1 MEKQS
6 TRKFLKLFVA
16 LVALF
21 LLGASALL
29 LAACQDEP
37 APEEP
42 HVHSFTEEVTLQPTC
57 NAQGSKTFTCSCG
70 YKYSE
75 PIAATG
81 DHQWEDV
88 KVYPASCE
96 SEGWTVFTCSVCG
109 TQKQDN
115 WTPKLTHDYDVAET
129 HEATCTTDG
138 YQIFECTFCGDRYT
152 DSQYTA
158 EHPALGHQ
166 FAANTDAED
175 TLEGVDPTAFGYAT
189 VEAMKA
195 DGWTTVSVAN
205 CTTNGM
211 IERKC
216 TREGCDY
223 VDSKIGAQATGHKV
237 LDGGKYVDYEKVCAV
252 DKNLVDAEG
261 NAIYAYEC
269 DNENC
274 PVEVVIDSRGTTKH
288 YIEAEEHT
296 YKASTDTA
304 DGYVAATCEGK
315 GTNVQKCEV
324 CGDIQKT
331 ETEKLDHSYNT
342 LRIDG
347 KTEVVV
353 CEKDKDLTRTA
364 YLDAMKGYLGVQK
377 YAEMAGTLAQN
388 YKDNTDYSCFCT
400 RCGKLHEATG
410 HEYVVAKLQDGK
422 YGLNDYEKDAE
433 GKPVEAEGVTVDTM
447 DCRYVQ
453 VCKNGCGKVLGKGQH
468 GDVVAATCREGG
480 YCETCGEQVTAQL
493 DHSYLGVATIIGYK
507 DSTNKD
513 QKALYDAYVKVSATE
528 SWMQPVK
535 GSCET
540 ASTTVQVCT
549 KCLLDAANGAE
560 FTWSISDKELD
571 TNDPDPAYSA
581 SVVKSDATHD
591 WQAHYYRLNA
601 TSLESGEI
609 VKEQTNCEFGFKLVY
624 KCADCEKVYINT
636 VVGDNPNTDANEAKD
651 NTLGEKGVTDAN
663 GFILDT
669 SAYTETSIKAGGK
682 GVQNAFTEKAASD
695 LKVDENKGVHA
706 LYAVKNYDETNGY
719 VAPNCTTVAQIP
731 FYCTK
736 CGATFVKDANAAAEA
751 GKWAYATADDYK
763 AADLVASECVT
774 QITGDDAKVD
784 LTNHAGAAFACD
796 DHCKVTN
803 KDGNYICGQL
813 VADYNKTA
821 DPDVTAVAKGD
832 KFVTDAAH
840 ASVSVEYRF
849 STEVK
854 YYSDYTL
861 KVANV
866 PASAITGEKKDTID
880 FSKATLTDTTKVS
893 VCHNDS
899 KYDMPEVVKDSDN
912 VAGEYL
918 VLVASNGT
926 RYGLKSY
933 KLYTEDGDK
942 SGLKPVSDKTV
953 VNQDDIFFVVIDKTG
968 ATSAPVTAVDE
979 ESLELAFKGEVT
991 PATATAPATLTVN
1004 VGADITLGADSKLRN
1019 IVAKVDADQSSYTA
1033 LGYDVVVNLNGH
1045 KITQVVGGA
1054 FYAAANVTINNGTIE
1069 YKVASDVNTSRV
1081 SVATYPGYT
1090 TTLNDVVI
1098 NTNESGIM
1106 VQRAANAGIAEDAGS
1121 KLVVKDS
1128 EIVAAGAYGIS
1139 TNATSAVSTSKEV
1152 EITITNTKVSA
1163 GTADKVE
1170 GDKVTTKGVGGT
1182 ALFINVPS
1190 DVKVEDSELT
1200 ANYQVVVVRGGTLNM
1215 TDTKLTLL
1223 DNYAD
1228 ADVLVDTDPD
1238 TDGNQSNFNEVLNAN
1253 KGFNSSKTE
1262 VGNFKDAI
1270 AGLTDVQTYRLA
1282 GVWDEGNNVARGA
1295 IVVGNSNGGDGYQY
1309 TTFVK
1314 FNGITFDIANKD
1326 MPKLVVA
1333 SYYNKATMGEGTTDK
1348 PYKTMVTVDATGMGL
1363 DASEITYCYNA
1374 VQQTIKTIGFVNAD

>member
-6 TRKFLKLFVA
+6 TRKFLKLLIA

-21 LLGASALL
+21 LLAASALM
-29 LAACQDEP
+29 LASCKE
-37 APEEP
+37 
-42 HVHSFTEEVTLQPTC
+42 HVHQYELDQDKSTNATC
-57 NAQGSKTFTCSCG
+57 NQAGSQTFVCPECG
-70 YKYSE
+70 DIYVNVV
-75 PIAATG
+75 PATG
-81 DHQWEDV
+81 QHTWQET

-129 HEATCTTDG
+129 HEATCTSDG

-175 TLEGVDPTAFGYAT
+175 TLEGVDPSDFGYAT

-205 CTTNGM
+205 CTTNGV

-237 LDGGKYVDYEKVCAV
+237 LVGGKYVDYEKVCAV
-252 DKNLVDAEG
+252 DKNLVDVDG

-274 PVEVVIDSRGTTKH
+274 PVNVVIDSRGTEKH
-288 YIEAEEHT
+288 YIKAVEHT
-296 YKASTDTA
+296 YKASTDAA
-304 DGYVAATCEGK
+304 DGYVAATCENP
-315 GTNVQKCEV
+315 GTDVQKCEV
-324 CGDIQKT
+324 CGDKVET
-331 ETEKLDHSYNT
+331 KTEKLGHSWNT

-353 CEKDKDLTRTA
+353 CEKDKDLTRNA

-388 YKDNTDYSCFCT
+388 YKEGTDYSCFCT
-400 RCGKLHEATG
+400 RCGELHEATG

-422 YGLNDYEKDAE
+422 YGLNDYEKDEE
-433 GKPVEAEGVTVDTM
+433 GKPVEAEGVTVATM

-453 VCKNGCGKVLGKGQH
+453 VCANGCGKVLGKGQH
-468 GDVVAATCREGG
+468 GNVVAATCRAGG

-493 DHSYLGVATIIGYK
+493 PHNYVNVAIIIGYK

-513 QKALYDAYVKVSATE
+513 EKALYDAYIKVSATE
-528 SWMQPVK
+528 SWMEPVK

-540 ASTTVQVCT
+540 ASTTVKVCT

-560 FTWSISDKELD
+560 FTWSVSDKDL
-571 TNDPDPAYSA
+571 TTSDPAYSA
-581 SVVKSDATHD
+581 SVVETAATHN

-624 KCADCEKVYINT
+624 KCADCGKVYINT
-636 VVGDNPNTDANEAKD
+636 IVGDNEKTEADEAKD
-651 NTLGEKGVTDAN
+651 NTFGEKGVTDAN
-663 GFILDT
+663 GFIIDVSKYATSTDDDAALKDLD
-669 SAYTETSIKAGGK
+669 
-682 GVQNAFTEKAASD
+682 EKEVAD

-736 CGATFVKDANAAAEA
+736 CGATFVMDANKTAPTGANAT
-751 GKWAYATADDYK
+751 WAYADDADYTNAKLDK
-763 AADLVASECVT
+763 NECVT
-774 QITGDDAKVD
+774 TITGDDAAVD

-813 VADYNKTA
+813 VKDNAS
-821 DPDVTAVAKGD
+821 AVKDGAIANTENCTK
-832 KFVTDAAH
+832 DAAH

-849 STEVK
+849 STEVE
-854 YYSDYTL
+854 YYSSYTL

-866 PASAITGEKKDTID
+866 PASAIDEKTNEID
-880 FSKATLTDTTKVS
+880 FSKATLADTTKVS
-893 VCHNDS
+893 VCHNNS
-899 KYDMPEVVKDSDN
+899 AYEPPKTLAASGNKNE
-912 VAGEYL
+912 AGEYL
-918 VLVASNGT
+918 VLVAEDGT
-926 RYGLKSY
+926 RYGLKAY
-933 KLYTEDGDK
+933 TLYTEDGVKNDNNK
-942 SGLKPVSDKTV
+942 VTSSTK
-953 VNQDDIFFVVIDKTG
+953 VNQDDIFFVVFTEG
-968 ATSAPVTAVDE
+968 TATDAPVAAVDGK
-979 ESLELAFKGEVT
+979 SLGMAFGGVADKVGTGSNAKTV
-991 PATATAPATLTVN
+991 LTVN
-1004 VGADITLGADSKLRN
+1004 VAQDITLKSTESLNGIIDASGNTVADEY
-1019 IVAKVDADQSSYTA
+1019 VVD
-1033 LGYDVVVNLNGH
+1033 LNGH
-1045 KITQVVGGA
+1045 KITQSVDVQLA
-1054 FYAAANVTINNGTIE
+1054 TSKDLTFTNGTIE
-1069 YKVASDVNTSRV
+1069 FTSTFKGTEQSMINPEGDAALTLDGV
-1081 SVATYPGYT
+1081 TLTTKSGSAIYVEDTNAGSVREYPT
-1090 TTLNDVVI
+1090 IVI
-1098 NTNESGIM
+1098 NNSTIT
-1106 VQRAANAGIAEDAGS
+1106 
-1121 KLVVKDS
+1121 
-1128 EIVAAGAYGIS
+1128 AAGAYGVA
-1139 TNATSAVSTSKEV
+1139 TNAGNNIPDGEKEQIS
-1152 EITITNTKVSA
+1152 ITITDSKISA

-1170 GDKVTTKGVGGT
+1170 GDKVTTKGVAGT

-1223 DNYAD
+1223 DNYKDEEVKAD
-1228 ADVLVDTDPD
+1228 DSTTADV
-1238 TDGNQSNFNEVLNAN
+1238 NENNFNAVLNSGN
-1253 KGFNSSKTE
+1253 GFNASKTE

-1270 AGLTDVQTYRLA
+1270 AGITDVQTYRLA
-1282 GVWDEGNNVARGA
+1282 GVWDQGNGIARGA
-1295 IVVGNSNGGDGYQY
+1295 IVVGNSNGDEKAYQN

>member
-6 TRKFLKLFVA
+6 TRKFLKLLIA

-21 LLGASALL
+21 LLAASALM
-29 LAACQDEP
+29 LASCKE
-37 APEEP
+37 
-42 HVHSFTEEVTLQPTC
+42 HVHQYELDESKSTNATC
-57 NAQGSKTFTCSCG
+57 NQAGSQTFVCPECG
-70 YKYSE
+70 DIYVNVV
-75 PIAATG
+75 PATG
-81 DHQWEDV
+81 QHTWEET

-115 WTPKLTHDYDVAET
+115 WTPKLTHKYEVAET

-138 YQIFECTFCGDRYT
+138 YQIYECTFCGDRYT

-158 EHPALGHQ
+158 QHPALGHQ

-175 TLEGVDPTAFGYAT
+175 TLEGVDPSDFGYAT
-189 VEAMKA
+189 KEAMKA

-205 CTTNGM
+205 CTTNGV

-304 DGYVAATCEGK
+304 DGYVAATCENP
-315 GTNVQKCEV
+315 GTDVQKCEV

-331 ETEKLDHSYNT
+331 ETEKLGHSWNT

-400 RCGKLHEATG
+400 RCGELHEATG

-422 YGLNDYEKDAE
+422 YGLNDYEKDEE

-468 GDVVAATCREGG
+468 GDVVDATCREGG

-513 QKALYDAYVKVSATE
+513 EKALYDAYVKVSATE

-624 KCADCEKVYINT
+624 KCADCGKVYINT
-636 VVGDNPNTDANEAKD
+636 IVGDNEKTEADEAKD
-651 NTLGEKGVTDAN
+651 NTFGEKGVTDAN
-663 GFILDT
+663 GFIIDVSKYATSTDDDAALKALD
-669 SAYTETSIKAGGK
+669 
-682 GVQNAFTEKAASD
+682 EKEVAD
-695 LKVDENKGVHA
+695 LKVAENTGVHA

-774 QITGDDAKVD
+774 TLDEDDTDANVD

-813 VADYNKTA
+813 VKDNASAVKDGAIANTA
-821 DPDVTAVAKGD
+821 DCTK
-832 KFVTDAAH
+832 DAAH

-942 SGLKPVSDKTV
+942 SGLTPVSDKTV

-991 PATATAPATLTVN
+991 PATATTPATLTVN

-1253 KGFNSSKTE
+1253 KGFDSSKTE

-1282 GVWDEGNNVARGA
+1282 GVWDEGNGIARGA

-1314 FNGITFDIANKD
+1314 FNGITFDIANKN
-1326 MPKLVVA
+1326 MPKLVIA
-1333 SYYNKATMGEGTTDK
+1333 SYYSAAKMGNATAGWN
-1348 PYKTMVTVDATGMGL
+1348 TMVTVDATGMGL
-1363 DASEITYCYNA
+1363 DATEITYCFNA

>member
-6 TRKFLKLFVA
+6 TRKFLKLLIA

-21 LLGASALL
+21 LLAASALM
-29 LAACQDEP
+29 LASCKE
-37 APEEP
+37 
-42 HVHSFTEEVTLQPTC
+42 HVHQYELDESKSTNATC
-57 NAQGSKTFTCSCG
+57 NQAGSQTFVCPECG
-70 YKYSE
+70 DIYVNVV
-75 PIAATG
+75 PATG
-81 DHQWEDV
+81 QHTWEET

-115 WTPKLTHDYDVAET
+115 WTPKLTHKYEVAET

-138 YQIFECTFCGDRYT
+138 YQIFECSFCGDRYT

-158 EHPALGHQ
+158 QHPALGHQ

-223 VDSKIGAQATGHKV
+223 VDSKIGAQATGHKWNGTAV
-237 LDGGKYVDYEKVCAV
+237 TATTKNVCKI
-252 DKNLVDAEG
+252 DTTLVDAEG

-269 DNENC
+269 ENENC
-274 PVEVVIDSRGTTKH
+274 PVEVKIDSRGTTKH
-288 YIEAEEHT
+288 YIEAVEHT
-296 YKASTDTA
+296 YKASTESA

-315 GTNVQKCEV
+315 GTNVQKCAV
-324 CGDIQKT
+324 CDDIQKT
-331 ETEKLDHSYNT
+331 EVPALGHSYNT

-353 CEKDKDLTRTA
+353 CEKDEGLTKTA

-468 GDVVAATCREGG
+468 GDVVAATCRAGG

-493 DHSYLGVATIIGYK
+493 DHDYVGVATIIGYK

-535 GSCET
+535 GSCDT

-560 FTWSISDKELD
+560 FTWSVSDKTLTD
-571 TNDPDPAYSA
+571 SDPAYSA
-581 SVVKSDATHD
+581 SVVESAATHD

-624 KCADCEKVYINT
+624 KCADCGKVYINT
-636 VVGDNPNTDANEAKD
+636 IVGDNEKTEADEAKD
-651 NTLGEKGVTDAN
+651 NTFGEKGVTDAN
-663 GFILDT
+663 GFIIDVSKYATSTNDDAALKALD
-669 SAYTETSIKAGGK
+669 
-682 GVQNAFTEKAASD
+682 EKEVAD
-695 LKVDENKGVHA
+695 LKVAENKGVHA

-736 CGATFVKDANAAAEA
+736 CGATFVMDANETAVA

-774 QITGDDAKVD
+774 TLDDEDPDANVD
-784 LTNHAGAAFACD
+784 LNNHAGAAFACD
-796 DHCKVTN
+796 DHCKVTDTN
-803 KDGNYICGQL
+803 DNYICGQL
-813 VADYNKTA
+813 VKDNAS
-821 DPDVTAVAKGD
+821 AVKDGAIANTENCTK
-832 KFVTDAAH
+832 DAAH

-849 STEVK
+849 STDVK
-854 YYSDYTL
+854 YYSSYTL

-866 PASAITGEKKDTID
+866 PASAIDEKTNEID
-880 FSKATLTDTTKVS
+880 FSKATLADTTKVS
-893 VCHNDS
+893 VCHNNS
-899 KYDMPEVVKDSDN
+899 AYDKPET
-912 VAGEYL
+912 VATSGNAADEYL
-918 VLVASNGT
+918 VLVAEDGT
-926 RYGLKSY
+926 VYGLKAFE
-933 KLYTEDGDK
+933 LYTEDGVKNDNNK
-942 SGLKPVSDKTV
+942 VDSNTI
-953 VNQDDIFFVVIDKTG
+953 VNQDDIFFVVIDETTAG
-968 ATSAPVTAVDE
+968 AATDAPVAAVNGT
-979 ESLELAFKGEVT
+979 SLGMAFGGVADKVGTGDNAKTV
-991 PATATAPATLTVN
+991 LTVN
-1004 VGADITLGADSKLRN
+1004 VAQDITLTASESLDGIIDASGNTVADEY
-1019 IVAKVDADQSSYTA
+1019 VVD
-1033 LGYDVVVNLNGH
+1033 LNGH
-1045 KITQVVGGA
+1045 KITQSVDVQLA
-1054 FYAAANVTINNGTIE
+1054 TSKDLTFTNGTIE
-1069 YKVASDVNTSRV
+1069 FTSTIKGAEASMINPEGVAALTLDNVTLTTKSGSAIYVEDTLSGETR
-1081 SVATYPGYT
+1081 AYPT
-1090 TTLNDVVI
+1090 IVI
-1098 NTNESGIM
+1098 NNSTIT
-1106 VQRAANAGIAEDAGS
+1106 
-1121 KLVVKDS
+1121 
-1128 EIVAAGAYGIS
+1128 AAGAYGVA
-1139 TNATSAVSTSKEV
+1139 TNAKNNIPDGEDEQIS
-1152 EITITNTKVSA
+1152 ITITNSKISA

-1170 GDKVTTKGVGGT
+1170 GDKVTTKGVAGT

-1215 TDTKLTLL
+1215 TDTKLILL

-1228 ADVLVDTDPD
+1228 ADVTTDTYND
-1238 TDGNQSNFNEVLNAN
+1238 VLNSG
-1253 KGFNSSKTE
+1253 KGFNKEETP
-1262 VGNFKDAI
+1262 VGNWSAAL
-1270 AGLTDVQTYRLA
+1270 AGITDVQSYRLA
-1282 GVWDEGNNVARGA
+1282 GVWDQGNGIARGA
-1295 IVVGNSNGGDGYQY
+1295 IVVGNSNGNAVAYQN

-1363 DASEITYCYNA
+1363 DASEIDFCFNA

>member
-6 TRKFLKLFVA
+6 TRKFLKLLIA

-21 LLGASALL
+21 LLAASALM
-29 LAACQDEP
+29 LASCKERVHQYELDESKSTN
-37 APEEP
+37 A
-42 HVHSFTEEVTLQPTC
+42 TC
-57 NAQGSKTFTCSCG
+57 NQAGSQTFVCPECG
-70 YKYSE
+70 DIYVNVV
-75 PIAATG
+75 PATG
-81 DHQWEDV
+81 QHTWEET

-175 TLEGVDPTAFGYAT
+175 TLEGVDPTDFGYAT
-189 VEAMKA
+189 AEAMKA

-223 VDSKIGAQATGHKV
+223 VDSKIGAQATGHKWKGTTV
-237 LDGGKYVDYEKVCAV
+237 TATTKDVCKVNAS
-252 DKNLVDAEG
+252 LVDAEG

-269 DNENC
+269 ENENC
-274 PVEVVIDSRGTTKH
+274 PVNVVIDSRGTTKH
-288 YIEAEEHT
+288 YIEAVEHT
-296 YKASTDTA
+296 YKASTDPA
-304 DGYVAATCEGK
+304 DGYVAATCENP
-315 GTNVQKCEV
+315 GTDVQKCEV
-324 CGDIQKT
+324 CGDKVET
-331 ETEKLDHSYNT
+331 KTEKLGHSWNT

-353 CEKDKDLTRTA
+353 CEKDKDLTKTA
-364 YLDAMKGYLGVQK
+364 YLNAMKGYLGVQK

-388 YKDNTDYSCFCT
+388 YKADTDYSCFCT
-400 RCGKLHEATG
+400 RCGELHEATG

-422 YGLNDYEKDAE
+422 YGLNDYEKDEE

-468 GDVVAATCREGG
+468 GDVVAATCRAGG

-493 DHSYLGVATIIGYK
+493 PHDYEDVAKIIGYK

-513 QKALYDAYVKVSATE
+513 LKALYDAYVKVSATE
-528 SWMQPVK
+528 SWMEPVE
-535 GSCET
+535 GSCDT
-540 ASTTVQVCT
+540 ASTTVQVC
-549 KCLLDAANGAE
+549 KECLLDAANGAE
-560 FTWSISDKELD
+560 FTWSISDKKL
-571 TNDPDPAYSA
+571 TTSDPAYSA
-581 SVVKSDATHD
+581 SVVESAATHD

-624 KCADCEKVYINT
+624 KCADCGKVYINT
-636 VVGDNPNTDANEAKD
+636 IVGDNEKTEADEAKD
-651 NTLGEKGVTDAN
+651 NTFGEKGVTDAN
-663 GFILDT
+663 GFIIDVSKYATSTNDDAKLKALD
-669 SAYTETSIKAGGK
+669 
-682 GVQNAFTEKAASD
+682 EKEVAD
-695 LKVDENKGVHA
+695 LKVAENKGVHA

-719 VAPNCTTVAQIP
+719 VAPTCTTVAQIP

-736 CGATFVKDANAAAEA
+736 CGATFVMNANAAAEA
-751 GKWAYATADDYK
+751 GKWAYATDADYTNAKLDK
-763 AADLVASECVT
+763 NECVT

-849 STEVK
+849 STEVE
-854 YYSDYTL
+854 YYSSYTL

-866 PASAITGEKKDTID
+866 PASAIDEKTNEID
-880 FSKATLTDTTKVS
+880 FSKATLADTTKVS
-893 VCHNDS
+893 VCHNNS
-899 KYDMPEVVKDSDN
+899 AYEAPKTVATSGNK
-912 VAGEYL
+912 AGEYL
-918 VLVASNGT
+918 VLVAEDGT
-926 RYGLKSY
+926 RYGLKAY
-933 KLYTEDGDK
+933 ELYTEDGVKNDNNK
-942 SGLKPVSDKTV
+942 VGSDTK
-953 VNQDDIFFVVIDKTG
+953 VNQDDIFFVVIDETTAG
-968 ATSAPVTAVDE
+968 AATDAPVAAVNGT
-979 ESLELAFKGEVT
+979 SLGMAFGGVAETVGTGSNAKKV
-991 PATATAPATLTVN
+991 LTVN
-1004 VGADITLGADSKLRN
+1004 VAQDITLTASESLDGIIDASGNTVADEY
-1019 IVAKVDADQSSYTA
+1019 VVD
-1033 LGYDVVVNLNGH
+1033 LNGH
-1045 KITQVVGGA
+1045 KITQSVDVQLA
-1054 FYAAANVTINNGTIE
+1054 TSKDLTFTNGTIE
-1069 YKVASDVNTSRV
+1069 FTSTIKGAEASMINPEGVAALTLDNVTLTTKSGSAIYVEDTLSGETR
-1081 SVATYPGYT
+1081 AYPT
-1090 TTLNDVVI
+1090 IVI
-1098 NTNESGIM
+1098 NNST
-1106 VQRAANAGIAEDAGS
+1106 IA
-1121 KLVVKDS
+1121 
-1128 EIVAAGAYGIS
+1128 AAGAYGVA
-1139 TNATSAVSTSKEV
+1139 TNAGRHIPDGEKEQIS
-1152 EITITNTKVSA
+1152 ITITNSKISA

-1170 GDKVTTKGVGGT
+1170 GDKVTTKGVAGT

-1228 ADVLVDTDPD
+1228 ADVTTDTYDD
-1238 TDGNQSNFNEVLNAN
+1238 VLNSGD
-1253 KGFNSSKTE
+1253 GFNKSETP
-1262 VGNFKDAI
+1262 VGNWSAAL
-1270 AGLTDVQTYRLA
+1270 AGITDVQSYRLA
-1282 GVWDEGNNVARGA
+1282 GVWDQGNGIARGA
-1295 IVVGNSNGGDGYQY
+1295 IVVGNSNGDEKAYQN

-1333 SYYNKATMGEGTTDK
+1333 SYYNAKTMGAGTEAS

>member
-6 TRKFLKLFVA
+6 TRKFLKLLIA

-21 LLGASALL
+21 LLAASALM
-29 LAACQDEP
+29 LASCKE
-37 APEEP
+37 
-42 HVHSFTEEVTLQPTC
+42 HVHQYELDESKSTNATC
-57 NAQGSKTFTCSCG
+57 NQAGSQTFVCPECG
-70 YKYSE
+70 DIYVNVV
-75 PIAATG
+75 PATG
-81 DHQWEDV
+81 QHTWQET

-158 EHPALGHQ
+158 EHPKLGHDWGT
-166 FAANTDAED
+166 NTDTEDTATSAED
-175 TLEGVDPTAFGYAT
+175 KL
-189 VEAMKA
+189 K
-195 DGWTTVSVAN
+195 GWYTVSAADCLNAQVL
-205 CTTNGM
+205 
-211 IERKC
+211 ERKC
-216 TREGCDY
+216 SRCGETEKKVGT
-223 VDSKIGAQATGHKV
+223 AATGHKV
-237 LDGGKYVDYEKVCAV
+237 EGQKDDETLEEALARLFTYDDGVKGAVCAV
-252 DKNLVDAEG
+252 NEKLVDAEG
-261 NAIYAYEC
+261 NAVYAFEC
-269 DNENC
+269 ANENC
-274 PVEVVIDSRGTTKH
+274 PVNVVIDSRGTTKH
-288 YIEAEEHT
+288 YIEAVEHT
-296 YKASTDTA
+296 YKASTDPA

-315 GTNVQKCEV
+315 GTDVQKCAV
-324 CGDIQKT
+324 CDDIQKT
-331 ETEKLDHSYNT
+331 ETAALGHSYNT

-468 GDVVAATCREGG
+468 GNVVAATCRAGG

-493 DHSYLGVATIIGYK
+493 DHNYKSVADIIKYK

-513 QKALYDAYVKVSATE
+513 EKALYDAYVKVSATE

-535 GSCET
+535 GSCDT

-560 FTWSISDKELD
+560 FTWSVSDKTL
-571 TNDPDPAYSA
+571 TTSDPAYSA
-581 SVVKSDATHD
+581 SVVESAATHD

-636 VVGDNPNTDANEAKD
+636 VVGDNLDTKDVNEAKD

-669 SAYTETSIKAGGK
+669 SAYTETSIKTGGEN
-682 GVQNAFTEKAASD
+682 GFTVKAASD
-695 LKVDENKGVHA
+695 LKVAENKGVHA

-736 CGATFVKDANAAAEA
+736 CGATFVMDANKTAPTGADAT
-751 GKWAYATADDYK
+751 WAYATADDYK
-763 AADLVASECVT
+763 AAELVASECVT
-774 QITGDDAKVD
+774 TLDKDDTDAKVD
-784 LTNHAGAAFACD
+784 LNNHAGAAFACD
-796 DHCKVTN
+796 DHCKVTD

-821 DPDVTAVAKGD
+821 DPDVTAVAKD
-832 KFVTDAAH
+832 NKFVTDAAH

-849 STEVK
+849 STDVK
-854 YYSDYTL
+854 YYSSYTL

-866 PASAITGEKKDTID
+866 PASAIDEKTNEID
-880 FSKATLTDTTKVS
+880 FSKATLADTTKVS
-893 VCHNDS
+893 VCHNNSAYEAPKTVADS
-899 KYDMPEVVKDSDN
+899 GNTV
-912 VAGEYL
+912 GEYL
-918 VLVASNGT
+918 VLVAEDGT
-926 RYGLKSY
+926 RYGLKAY
-933 KLYTEDGDK
+933 KLYTEDGD
-942 SGLKPVSDKTV
+942 DKTAINLEEGITV
-953 VNQDDIFFVVIDKTG
+953 KQDDIFFVGIDEDTT
-968 ATSAPVTAVDE
+968 ATDAPVAAVDGT
-979 ESLELAFKGEVT
+979 SLGMAFQGVADKVVSGTTTKTV
-991 PATATAPATLTVN
+991 LTVN
-1004 VGADITLGADSKLRN
+1004 VAQNIDLKPTESLDDIIDDAGNTVADEY
-1019 IVAKVDADQSSYTA
+1019 VVD
-1033 LGYDVVVNLNGH
+1033 LNGH
-1045 KITQVVGGA
+1045 KITQSVA
-1054 FYAAANVTINNGTIE
+1054 TQLATSKNLTFTDGTIE
-1069 YKVASDVNTSRV
+1069 FTATGVDAASSMINPEGAASLTLDGVTLTTKSGTAIYV
-1081 SVATYPGYT
+1081 EDTKTGEKHAYPT
-1090 TTLNDVVI
+1090 IVI
-1098 NTNESGIM
+1098 NNSTIT
-1106 VQRAANAGIAEDAGS
+1106 AAGS
-1121 KLVVKDS
+1121 
-1128 EIVAAGAYGIS
+1128 YGVS
-1139 TNATSAVSTSKEV
+1139 TNAKNNIPDGEDEQIS
-1152 EITITNTKVSA
+1152 ITITNSKISA

-1170 GDKVTTKGVGGT
+1170 GDKVTTKGVAGT

-1223 DNYAD
+1223 DNYKDEEVKAD
-1228 ADVLVDTDPD
+1228 DPTTADV
-1238 TDGNQSNFNEVLNAN
+1238 NENNFNAVLNSGN
-1253 KGFNSSKTE
+1253 GFNASKTE

-1270 AGLTDVQTYRLA
+1270 AGITDVQTYRLA
-1282 GVWDEGNNVARGA
+1282 GVWDQGNGIARGA
-1295 IVVGNSNGGDGYQY
+1295 IVVGNSNGDEKAYQN

-1314 FNGITFDIANKD
+1314 FNGITFDIANKN
-1326 MPKLVVA
+1326 MPKLVIA
-1333 SYYNKATMGEGTTDK
+1333 SYYSAAKMGNATAGWN
-1348 PYKTMVTVDATGMGL
+1348 TMVTVDATGMGL
-1363 DASEITYCYNA
+1363 DATEITYCYNA

>member
-6 TRKFLKLFVA
+6 TRKFLKLLIA

-21 LLGASALL
+21 LLAASALM
-29 LAACQDEP
+29 LASCKE
-37 APEEP
+37 
-42 HVHSFTEEVTLQPTC
+42 HVHQYELDQDKSTNATC
-57 NAQGSKTFTCSCG
+57 NQAGSQTFVCPECG
-70 YKYSE
+70 NIYVNVV
-75 PIAATG
+75 PATG
-81 DHQWEDV
+81 QHTWQET

-115 WTPKLTHDYDVAET
+115 WTPKLTHKYDVAET
-129 HEATCTTDG
+129 HEATCTSDG

-175 TLEGVDPTAFGYAT
+175 TLEGVDPSDFGYAT
-189 VEAMKA
+189 KEAMKA

-205 CTTNGM
+205 CTTNGV

-223 VDSKIGAQATGHKV
+223 VDSKIGAQATGHKWNGTAV
-237 LDGGKYVDYEKVCAV
+237 TATTKNVCKVNAS
-252 DKNLVDAEG
+252 LVDAEG

-269 DNENC
+269 ENKNC
-274 PVEVVIDSRGTTKH
+274 PVNVVIDSRGTTKH
-288 YIEAEEHT
+288 YIEAVEHT
-296 YKASTDTA
+296 YKASTDPA

-315 GTNVQKCEV
+315 GTDVQKCEV
-324 CGDIQKT
+324 CSDIQKT
-331 ETEKLDHSYNT
+331 ETEKLGHSWNT

-353 CEKDKDLTRTA
+353 CEKDKDLTRNA

-388 YKDNTDYSCFCT
+388 YKEGTDYSCFCT
-400 RCGKLHEATG
+400 RCGELHEATG
-410 HEYVVAKLQDGK
+410 HKYIVSKLEDGK
-422 YGLNDYEKDAE
+422 YGLNDYEKDEE
-433 GKPVEAEGVTVDTM
+433 GKPVEAEGVTVATM

-453 VCKNGCGKVLGKGQH
+453 VCANGCGKVLGKGQH
-468 GDVVAATCREGG
+468 GNVVAATCRAGG

-493 DHSYLGVATIIGYK
+493 PHNYVNVAIIIGYK

-513 QKALYDAYVKVSATE
+513 EKALYDAYIKVSATE
-528 SWMQPVK
+528 SWMEPVK

-540 ASTTVQVCT
+540 ASTTVKVCT

-560 FTWSISDKELD
+560 FTWSVSDKDL
-571 TNDPDPAYSA
+571 TTSDPAYSA
-581 SVVKSDATHD
+581 SVVETAATHN

-609 VKEQTNCEFGFKLVY
+609 VKEQTNCEFGFKIVY
-624 KCADCEKVYINT
+624 KCADCDKVYKNT
-636 VVGDNPNTDANEAKD
+636 VVGDNPNTDANEAA
-651 NTLGEKGVTDAN
+651 NNIIGEKGVTDAN
-663 GFILDT
+663 GFILDA
-669 SAYTETSIKAGGK
+669 SAYDKDSIKAGGK
-682 GVQNAFTEKAASD
+682 GVQNAFTVEKAEA
-695 LKVDENKGVHA
+695 LKAAENKGVHA

-736 CGATFVKDANAAAEA
+736 CGATFVMDANKTAPTGANAT
-751 GKWAYATADDYK
+751 WAYADDADYTNAKLDK
-763 AADLVASECVT
+763 NECVT
-774 QITGDDAKVD
+774 TITGDDAAVD

-813 VADYNKTA
+813 VKDNASAVKDGAIANTA
-821 DPDVTAVAKGD
+821 DCTK
-832 KFVTDAAH
+832 DAAH

-849 STEVK
+849 STEVE
-854 YYSDYTL
+854 YYSSYTL
-861 KVANV
+861 KVAEV
-866 PASAITGEKKDTID
+866 PASAIDKDGKID
-880 FSKATLTDTTKVS
+880 FSKATLADTTKVS
-893 VCHNDS
+893 VCHNNS
-899 KYDMPEVVKDSDN
+899 AYEAPKT
-912 VAGEYL
+912 VAKSGNTVGEYL
-918 VLVASNGT
+918 VLVAEDGT
-926 RYGLKSY
+926 RYGLKAY
-933 KLYTEDGDK
+933 ELYTEDGIKNDNNK
-942 SGLKPVSDKTV
+942 VDSDTK
-953 VNQDDIFFVVIDKTG
+953 VNQDDIFFVVIDETTAG
-968 ATSAPVTAVDE
+968 AATDAPVAAVDGT
-979 ESLELAFKGEVT
+979 SLGMAFGGVAETVGTGSNAKTV
-991 PATATAPATLTVN
+991 LTVN
-1004 VGADITLGADSKLRN
+1004 VAQDITLTAFESLNGIIDASGNTVADEY
-1019 IVAKVDADQSSYTA
+1019 VVD
-1033 LGYDVVVNLNGH
+1033 LNGH
-1045 KITQVVGGA
+1045 KITQSVDVQLA
-1054 FYAAANVTINNGTIE
+1054 TSKDLTFTNGTIE
-1069 YKVASDVNTSRV
+1069 FTSTIKGAEESMINPEGDAALTLDNVTLTTKTGTAIYVEDTLSGETR
-1081 SVATYPGYT
+1081 AYPT
-1090 TTLNDVVI
+1090 IVI
-1098 NTNESGIM
+1098 NNSTIT
-1106 VQRAANAGIAEDAGS
+1106 
-1121 KLVVKDS
+1121 
-1128 EIVAAGAYGIS
+1128 AAGAYGVS
-1139 TNATSAVSTSKEV
+1139 TNAKNNIPDGEDEQIS
-1152 EITITNTKVSA
+1152 ITITNSKISA

-1170 GDKVTTKGVGGT
+1170 GDKVTTKGVAGT

-1223 DNYAD
+1223 DTYKDAEVKAD
-1228 ADVLVDTDPD
+1228 DPETADV
-1238 TDGNQSNFNEVLNAN
+1238 NENNFNAVLNSGN
-1253 KGFNSSKTE
+1253 GFNASKTE

-1270 AGLTDVQTYRLA
+1270 AGITDVQTYRLA
-1282 GVWDEGNNVARGA
+1282 GVWDQGNGIARGA
-1295 IVVGNSNGGDGYQY
+1295 IVVGNSNGNATAYQN

-1333 SYYNKATMGEGTTDK
+1333 SYYNKATMYNEATK
-1348 PYKTMVTVDATGMGL
+1348 AYNTMVTVDATGMGL

>member
-1 MEKQS
+1 
-6 TRKFLKLFVA
+6 
-16 LVALF
+16 
-21 LLGASALL
+21 
-29 LAACQDEP
+29 
-37 APEEP
+37 
-42 HVHSFTEEVTLQPTC
+42 
-57 NAQGSKTFTCSCG
+57 
-70 YKYSE
+70 
-75 PIAATG
+75 
-81 DHQWEDV
+81 
-88 KVYPASCE
+88 
-96 SEGWTVFTCSVCG
+96 
-109 TQKQDN
+109 
-115 WTPKLTHDYDVAET
+115 
-129 HEATCTTDG
+129 
-138 YQIFECTFCGDRYT
+138 
-152 DSQYTA
+152 
-158 EHPALGHQ
+158 
-166 FAANTDAED
+166 
-175 TLEGVDPTAFGYAT
+175 
-189 VEAMKA
+189 MKA

-223 VDSKIGAQATGHKV
+223 VESKIGAQATGHNWNGTTVTATTKN
-237 LDGGKYVDYEKVCAV
+237 VCKI
-252 DKNLVDAEG
+252 DTTLVDAEG

-274 PVEVVIDSRGTTKH
+274 PVNVKIDSRGTTKH
-288 YIEAEEHT
+288 YIEAVEHT
-296 YKASTDTA
+296 YKASTESA

-331 ETEKLDHSYNT
+331 ETEKLGHSWNT

-353 CEKDKDLTRTA
+353 CEKDEGLTKTA

-388 YKDNTDYSCFCT
+388 YKDKTDYSCFCT
-400 RCGKLHEATG
+400 RCGELHEATG

-468 GDVVAATCREGG
+468 GDVVEATCREGG

-493 DHSYLGVATIIGYK
+493 DHDYVDVADIIKYK

-513 QKALYDAYVKVSATE
+513 EKALYDAYVKVSATE

-535 GSCET
+535 GSCDT
-540 ASTTVQVCT
+540 ASTTVQVC
-549 KCLLDAANGAE
+549 KECLLDAANGAE

-571 TNDPDPAYSA
+571 KNDPDPAYSA

-624 KCADCEKVYINT
+624 KCADCGKVYINT
-636 VVGDNPNTDANEAKD
+636 IVGDNEKTEADEAKD
-651 NTLGEKGVTDAN
+651 NTFGEKGVTDAN
-663 GFILDT
+663 GFIIDVSKYATSTDDDAALKDLD
-669 SAYTETSIKAGGK
+669 
-682 GVQNAFTEKAASD
+682 EKEVAD
-695 LKVDENKGVHA
+695 LKVAENKGVHA

-736 CGATFVKDANAAAEA
+736 CGATFVKDANADPVAD
-751 GKWAYATADDYK
+751 KWAYADAEDYK

-774 QITGDDAKVD
+774 EITGDDAKVD

-849 STEVK
+849 STDVK
-854 YYSDYTL
+854 YYSSYTL

-866 PASAITGEKKDTID
+866 TDAAIDEGKID
-880 FSKATLTDTTKVS
+880 FSKATLADTTKVS
-893 VCHNDS
+893 VCHNNSAYDAPKTVADS
-899 KYDMPEVVKDSDN
+899 GNTV
-912 VAGEYL
+912 GEYL
-918 VLVASNGT
+918 VLVAEDGT
-926 RYGLKSY
+926 RYGLKAY
-933 KLYTEDGDK
+933 KLYTEDGD
-942 SGLKPVSDKTV
+942 DKTAIDFSEGKTITV
-953 VNQDDIFFVVIDKTG
+953 KQDDIFFVGINEDKT
-968 ATSAPVTAVDE
+968 ATDAPVAAVDGT
-979 ESLELAFKGEVT
+979 SLGMAFGGVAETVGTGSNAKTV
-991 PATATAPATLTVN
+991 LTVN
-1004 VGADITLGADSKLRN
+1004 VAQDITLTASEYLDAIIDKAGNTVADEY
-1019 IVAKVDADQSSYTA
+1019 VVD
-1033 LGYDVVVNLNGH
+1033 LNGH
-1045 KITQVVGGA
+1045 KITQSNA
-1054 FYAAANVTINNGTIE
+1054 TQLATSKNLTFTDGTIE
-1069 YKVASDVNTSRV
+1069 FTATGVGAASSMVNPEGAASLTLDGVTLTTKSGSAIYAEDTLSGV
-1081 SVATYPGYT
+1081 THAYPTIVINDSTITAGGSYGVAT
-1090 TTLNDVVI
+1090 
-1098 NTNESGIM
+1098 
-1106 VQRAANAGIAEDAGS
+1106 NAKNSVPDADWEKFS
-1121 KLVVKDS
+1121 
-1128 EIVAAGAYGIS
+1128 
-1139 TNATSAVSTSKEV
+1139 
-1152 EITITNTKVSA
+1152 ITITDSKISA

-1170 GDKVTTKGVGGT
+1170 GDKVTTKGVAGT

-1190 DVKVEDSELT
+1190 DVTVEGSELT
-1200 ANYQVVVVRGGTLNM
+1200 ANYQVVVVRGGTLSM
-1215 TDTKLTLL
+1215 TNTKLTLL
-1223 DNYAD
+1223 NNYAD
-1228 ADVLVDTDPD
+1228 ADVTTDTYND
-1238 TDGNQSNFNEVLNAN
+1238 VLNSG
-1253 KGFNSSKTE
+1253 KGFNKEETP
-1262 VGNFKDAI
+1262 VGNWSSAL
-1270 AGLTDVQTYRLA
+1270 AGITDVQSYRLA
-1282 GVWDEGNNVARGA
+1282 GVWDQGNGIARGA
-1295 IVVGNSNGGDGYQY
+1295 IVVGNSNGNATAYQNVSY
-1309 TTFVK
+1309 VK
-1314 FNGITFDIANKD
+1314 MNGITFDIANKD

-1333 SYYNKATMGEGTTDK
+1333 SYYNAKTMGAGTEAS

>member
-6 TRKFLKLFVA
+6 TRKFLKLLIA

-21 LLGASALL
+21 LLAASALM
-29 LAACQDEP
+29 LASCKE
-37 APEEP
+37 
-42 HVHSFTEEVTLQPTC
+42 HVHQYELDQDKSTNATC
-57 NAQGSKTFTCSCG
+57 NQAGSQTFVCPECG
-70 YKYSE
+70 DIYVNVV
-75 PIAATG
+75 PATG
-81 DHQWEDV
+81 QHTWEET

-115 WTPKLTHDYDVAET
+115 WTPKLTHKYEVAET

-138 YQIFECTFCGDRYT
+138 YQIFECSFCGDRYT

-158 EHPALGHQ
+158 QHPALGHQ

-175 TLEGVDPTAFGYAT
+175 DLEGVDPTAFGYAT
-189 VEAMKA
+189 KEAMKA

-223 VDSKIGAQATGHKV
+223 VESKIGAQATGHNWNGTTVTATTKN
-237 LDGGKYVDYEKVCAV
+237 VCKI
-252 DKNLVDAEG
+252 DTTLVDAEG

-274 PVEVVIDSRGTTKH
+274 PVNVVIDSRGTTKH
-288 YIEAEEHT
+288 YIEAVEHT
-296 YKASTDTA
+296 YKASTESA

-331 ETEKLDHSYNT
+331 EVPALDHSYNT
-342 LRIDG
+342 LRMDG

-353 CEKDKDLTRTA
+353 CEKDEGLTKTA
-364 YLDAMKGYLGVQK
+364 YLDAMKGYLGVEK
-377 YAEMAGTLAQN
+377 YAQMASTLAQN
-388 YKDNTDYSCFCT
+388 YLNTKDYSCFCT

-468 GDVVAATCREGG
+468 GDVVAATCRAGG

-493 DHSYLGVATIIGYK
+493 DHDYVGVATIIGYK

-535 GSCET
+535 GSCDV
-540 ASTTVQVCT
+540 ASTTVQVC
-549 KCLLDAANGAE
+549 KECLLDAANGAE
-560 FTWSISDKELD
+560 FTWSVSDKTLD
-571 TNDPDPAYSA
+571 PNDPDPAYSA

-636 VVGDNPNTDANEAKD
+636 IVGDNEKTEADEAKD
-651 NTLGEKGVTDAN
+651 NTFGEKGVTDAN
-663 GFILDT
+663 GFIIDVSKYATSTDDDAALKDLD
-669 SAYTETSIKAGGK
+669 
-682 GVQNAFTEKAASD
+682 EKEVAD

-736 CGATFVKDANAAAEA
+736 CGATFVKEANAKAEA

-774 QITGDDAKVD
+774 TIADTDDDAKVD

-796 DHCKVTN
+796 DHCKVTDTN
-803 KDGNYICGQL
+803 GNYICGQL

-821 DPDVTAVAKGD
+821 DPDVTAVAKD
-832 KFVTDAAH
+832 NKFVTDAAH

-849 STEVK
+849 STDVK
-854 YYSDYTL
+854 YYSSYTL

-866 PASAITGEKKDTID
+866 PASAIDEKTNEID
-880 FSKATLTDTTKVS
+880 FSKATLADTTKVS
-893 VCHNDS
+893 VCHNNSAYEAPKTVADS
-899 KYDMPEVVKDSDN
+899 GN
-912 VAGEYL
+912 TFGEYL
-918 VLVASNGT
+918 VLVAEDGT
-926 RYGLKSY
+926 RYGLKAY
-933 KLYTEDGDK
+933 TLYTEDGD
-942 SGLKPVSDKTV
+942 DKTAINLEEGITV
-953 VNQDDIFFVVIDKTG
+953 KQDDIFFVGIKEDTT
-968 ATSAPVTAVDE
+968 ATDAPVAAVDGT
-979 ESLELAFKGEVT
+979 SLGMAFGGVADKVGTGDNAKTV
-991 PATATAPATLTVN
+991 LTVN
-1004 VGADITLGADSKLRN
+1004 VAQDITLTASESLDGIIDASGNTVADEY
-1019 IVAKVDADQSSYTA
+1019 VVD
-1033 LGYDVVVNLNGH
+1033 LNGH
-1045 KITQVVGGA
+1045 KITQSVDVQLA
-1054 FYAAANVTINNGTIE
+1054 TSKDLTFTNGTIE
-1069 YKVASDVNTSRV
+1069 FTSTIKGAEASMINPEGVAALTLDNVTLTTKSGSAIYVEDTLSGETR
-1081 SVATYPGYT
+1081 AYPT
-1090 TTLNDVVI
+1090 IVI
-1098 NTNESGIM
+1098 NNST
-1106 VQRAANAGIAEDAGS
+1106 IA
-1121 KLVVKDS
+1121 
-1128 EIVAAGAYGIS
+1128 AAGAYGVA
-1139 TNATSAVSTSKEV
+1139 TNAGRHIPDGEDEQIS
-1152 EITITNTKVSA
+1152 ITITNSKISA
-1163 GTADKVE
+1163 GTADKVTGE
-1170 GDKVTTKGVGGT
+1170 TVTEKGVAGT

-1228 ADVLVDTDPD
+1228 ADVTTDTYDK
-1238 TDGNQSNFNEVLNAN
+1238 VLNSG
-1253 KGFNSSKTE
+1253 KGFNKEETP
-1262 VGNFKDAI
+1262 VGNWSAAL
-1270 AGLTDVQTYRLA
+1270 AGITDVQSYRLA
-1282 GVWDEGNNVARGA
+1282 GVWDQGNGIARGA
-1295 IVVGNSNGGDGYQY
+1295 IVVGNSNGNAVAYQN

-1363 DASEITYCYNA
+1363 DASEIDFCFNA

>member
-6 TRKFLKLFVA
+6 TRKFLKLLIA

-21 LLGASALL
+21 LLAASALM
-29 LAACQDEP
+29 LASCKE
-37 APEEP
+37 
-42 HVHSFTEEVTLQPTC
+42 HVHQYELDESKSTNATC
-57 NAQGSKTFTCSCG
+57 NQAGSQTFVCPECG
-70 YKYSE
+70 DIYVNVV
-75 PIAATG
+75 PATG
-81 DHQWEDV
+81 QHTWQET

-175 TLEGVDPTAFGYAT
+175 TLEGVDPTDFGYAT

-223 VDSKIGAQATGHKV
+223 VDSKIGAQATGHNWNGTTVTATTKDVCKV
-237 LDGGKYVDYEKVCAV
+237 DTT
-252 DKNLVDAEG
+252 LVDAEG

-288 YIEAEEHT
+288 YIEAVEHT

-331 ETEKLDHSYNT
+331 ETEKLGHSWNT

-353 CEKDKDLTRTA
+353 CEKDKDLTKTA

-388 YKDNTDYSCFCT
+388 YKVNTDYSCFCT
-400 RCGKLHEATG
+400 RCGELHEATG

-493 DHSYLGVATIIGYK
+493 PHDYEDVAKIIGYK

-513 QKALYDAYVKVSATE
+513 LKALYDAYVKVSATE
-528 SWMQPVK
+528 SWMEPVE
-535 GSCET
+535 GSCDT
-540 ASTTVQVCT
+540 ASTTVQVC
-549 KCLLDAANGAE
+549 KECLLDAANGAE
-560 FTWSISDKELD
+560 FTWSISDKKL
-571 TNDPDPAYSA
+571 TTSDPAYSA
-581 SVVKSDATHD
+581 SVVESAATHD

-636 VVGDNPNTDANEAKD
+636 IVGDNEKTEADEAKD
-651 NTLGEKGVTDAN
+651 NTFGEKGVTDAN
-663 GFILDT
+663 GFIIDVSKYATSKDDDAALKDLD
-669 SAYTETSIKAGGK
+669 
-682 GVQNAFTEKAASD
+682 EKEVAD

-736 CGATFVKDANAAAEA
+736 CGATFVMDANKTAPTGEDAT
-751 GKWAYATADDYK
+751 WAYATDTDYTNAK
-763 AADLVASECVT
+763 LDKNECVT
-774 QITGDDAKVD
+774 TISGDDANVD
-784 LTNHAGAAFACD
+784 LNNHAGAAFACD

-813 VADYNKTA
+813 VKDYNKTA

-849 STEVK
+849 STDVK
-854 YYSDYTL
+854 YYSSYTL

-866 PASAITGEKKDTID
+866 PASAIDEKTNEID
-880 FSKATLTDTTKVS
+880 FSKATLADTTKVS
-893 VCHNDS
+893 VCHNNS
-899 KYDMPEVVKDSDN
+899 AYEAPKTVATSGNK
-912 VAGEYL
+912 AGEYL
-918 VLVASNGT
+918 VLVAEDGT
-926 RYGLKSY
+926 RYGLKAY
-933 KLYTEDGDK
+933 KLYTEDGD
-942 SGLKPVSDKTV
+942 DKTALDFSDGKTV
-953 VNQDDIFFVVIDKTG
+953 TVKQDDIFFVGINEDTT
-968 ATSAPVTAVDE
+968 ATDAPVAAVDGK
-979 ESLELAFKGEVT
+979 SLGMAFGGVAKTVGTGSNAKTV
-991 PATATAPATLTVN
+991 LTVN
-1004 VGADITLGADSKLRN
+1004 VAQDITLTASESLDGIIDASGNTVADEY
-1019 IVAKVDADQSSYTA
+1019 VVD
-1033 LGYDVVVNLNGH
+1033 LNGH
-1045 KITQVVGGA
+1045 KITQSVDVQLA
-1054 FYAAANVTINNGTIE
+1054 TLKDLTFTNGTIE
-1069 YKVASDVNTSRV
+1069 FTSTIKGAEASMINPEGVAALTLDNVTLTTKSGSAIYVEDTLSGETR
-1081 SVATYPGYT
+1081 AYPT
-1090 TTLNDVVI
+1090 IVI
-1098 NTNESGIM
+1098 NNSTIT
-1106 VQRAANAGIAEDAGS
+1106 
-1121 KLVVKDS
+1121 
-1128 EIVAAGAYGIS
+1128 AAGAYGVA
-1139 TNATSAVSTSKEV
+1139 TNAKNSVPDADWEKFS
-1152 EITITNTKVSA
+1152 ITITDSKISA

-1170 GDKVTTKGVGGT
+1170 GDKVTTKGVAGT

-1190 DVKVEDSELT
+1190 DVTVEGSELT
-1200 ANYQVVVVRGGTLNM
+1200 ANYQVVVVRGGTLSM
-1215 TDTKLTLL
+1215 TNTKLTLL
-1223 DNYAD
+1223 NNYAD
-1228 ADVLVDTDPD
+1228 ADVTTDTYND
-1238 TDGNQSNFNEVLNAN
+1238 VLNSG
-1253 KGFNSSKTE
+1253 KGFNKEETP
-1262 VGNFKDAI
+1262 VGNWSSAL
-1270 AGLTDVQTYRLA
+1270 AGITDVQSYRLA
-1282 GVWDEGNNVARGA
+1282 GVWDQGNGIARGA
-1295 IVVGNSNGGDGYQY
+1295 IVVGNSNGNATEYQNVSY
-1309 TTFVK
+1309 VK
-1314 FNGITFDIANKD
+1314 MNGITFDIANKD

-1333 SYYNKATMGEGTTDK
+1333 SYYNKATMYNEETK
-1348 PYKTMVTVDATGMGL
+1348 AYKTMVTVDATGMGL
-1363 DASEITYCYNA
+1363 DASEIDFCFNT
-1374 VQQTIKTIGFVNAD
+1374 VHETVRTIGFVNAD